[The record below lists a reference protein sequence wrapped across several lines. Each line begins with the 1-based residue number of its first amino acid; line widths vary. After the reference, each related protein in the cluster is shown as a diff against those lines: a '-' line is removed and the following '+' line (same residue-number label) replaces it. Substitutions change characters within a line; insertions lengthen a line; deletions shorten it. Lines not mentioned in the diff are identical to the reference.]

1 MATVE
6 VFTVGGGEYIV
17 NTFNAVAA
25 WTGQGGYKSLLQV
38 VLVMGFTM
46 ACITIAFNNDWR
58 AWINWFLQA
67 TLIYMCLMVPRL
79 DVHVTDRINP
89 SLAPA
94 DVGNVPIG
102 LAMMAS
108 FTSQVGDYLTR
119 SSEVVFGLPNDL
131 NYTTNGMVYGARLM
145 QATQSVQFN
154 DPEFAANL
162 DDHMRNCVFYDV
174 LLGRKSM
181 DTLAKAPDLWA
192 AIGPGSPA
200 RAQKFLTRNPDGTVS
215 SAIQTCRDA
224 YNTMSEQLTATGGP
238 VDQVADP
245 LAKSLYP
252 KLLPS
257 VAKAKLLA
265 DLGGSYSYL
274 TGVSASAA
282 AILKQNLLMNA
293 VTQAMHTMSSTSG
306 GNAVDVYAQTR
317 AEIQTRNTYSAI
329 GQTAMK
335 WVPLLHIVLTV
346 MFYALFPVLFP
357 IFLIPGTG
365 VSTLKGYVTGFLY
378 LAAWGPLFV
387 ILHMILM
394 FKGAGDITAV
404 AGGSGSSL
412 FTMAGISGIS
422 DDISALAGYLIAS
435 VPFIAGGVAKGAMAI
450 SHNAT
455 SFLNPSQNAAEAA
468 AGEASTG
475 NISAGNTTLDNFS
488 YNSKQGNIWSS
499 AAGYT
504 SGASVFNTRDD
515 QGNVVSDYGNGNPV
529 VDQHGGIS
537 RLAVTPQLSHELQSS
552 ASTMAS
558 TTRSRADS
566 LANTAS
572 SSVSSANTQA
582 SDFRHQLTSGDTLD
596 RNYGSADVA
605 TIGSTFNSLDQAATA
620 LQNKYGFDRNVAEG
634 YSNEWFHNASF
645 NSNLGIGNGGGG
657 GGGGAGGSGGGGG
670 KGGLQVPA
678 GAGVA
683 ASTGKTMRST
693 DTGAASGSDSL
704 SKAQDFLASFGRQH
718 NWGQQKE
725 SFDRA
730 THNTSNSDL
739 KSRADTVSASYSRA
753 ATVGQEARQSYETA
767 QRFEEA
773 ASLRDSNG
781 VSITENESQRFQNF
795 AMGEVRKLTAMGIP
809 HEWNPT
815 RQATAPGE
823 IAERDHYI
831 REFTRARME
840 QIKAGVEPSMI
851 EPTPAGLS
859 RPGANTQTK
868 INQLSDDG
876 TAAVRARGLPV
887 GPDIEGRIDADRW
900 EVTAG
905 VQANADRI
913 GGYVNRRAT
922 EFNRVQKSISPNPKE
937 TLDRVGQSI
946 HVDDS
951 DKIPGLISRAAD
963 ALSPSQGAKPR
974 P

>member
-1 MATVE
+1 MTSTATQRSPRP
-6 VFTVGGGEYIV
+6 FIIG
-17 NTFNAVAA
+17 AV
-25 WTGQGGYKSLLQV
+25 V
-38 VLVMGFTM
+38 IGFG
-46 ACITIAFNNDWR
+46 A
-58 AWINWFLQA
+58 
-67 TLIYMCLMVPRL
+67 
-79 DVHVTDRINP
+79 
-89 SLAPA
+89 
-94 DVGNVPIG
+94 IG
-102 LAMMAS
+102 LA
-108 FTSQVGDYLTR
+108 
-119 SSEVVFGLPNDL
+119 
-131 NYTTNGMVYGARLM
+131 
-145 QATQSVQFN
+145 
-154 DPEFAANL
+154 
-162 DDHMRNCVFYDV
+162 
-174 LLGRKSM
+174 
-181 DTLAKAPDLWA
+181 
-192 AIGPGSPA
+192 
-200 RAQKFLTRNPDGTVS
+200 
-215 SAIQTCRDA
+215 
-224 YNTMSEQLTATGGP
+224 TAG
-238 VDQVADP
+238 
-245 LAKSLYP
+245 
-252 KLLPS
+252 LPS
-257 VAKAKLLA
+257 VAGAA
-265 DLGGSYSYL
+265 
-274 TGVSASAA
+274 GVSADSVRAA
-282 AILKQNLLMNA
+282 LATRLPKTKITA
-293 VTQAMHTMSSTSG
+293 VNCDRLNGLCEVAAGTTLFYTDAKARYLVIG
-306 GNAVDVYAQTR
+306 RVYDMQTR

-365 VSTLKGYVTGFLY
+365 VSTLKGYVTGFFY

-515 QGNVVSDYGNGNPV
+515 QGNVVSDYGNGSPV

-566 LANTAS
+566 LANSAS

-582 SDFRHQLTSGDTLD
+582 SDFRHQLSSGDTLD

-605 TIGSTFNSLDQAATA
+605 TIGTTFNSLDQAATA
-620 LQNKYGFDRNVAEG
+620 LQNKYGFDRNMAEG
-634 YSNEWFHNASF
+634 YANEFFHSGQF
-645 NSNLGIGNGGGG
+645 NSGVGTGGGGSQGGGG
-657 GGGGAGGSGGGGG
+657 GGRSPVSFG
-670 KGGLQVPA
+670 GGLQ
-678 GAGVA
+678 
-683 ASTGKTMRST
+683 TGYSKRVS
-693 DTGAASGSDSL
+693 DSGSASGSDSL

-753 ATVGQEARQSYETA
+753 ASVAQEARQSYETA

-781 VSITENESQRFQNF
+781 VSITENESQRFQNY

-815 RQATAPGE
+815 RQATSPGE

-831 REFTRARME
+831 REFTQARME

-859 RPGANTQTK
+859 RPSANSQTK
-868 INQLSDDG
+868 VHQLSDDG
-876 TAAVRARGLPV
+876 IAAVRARGLPV
-887 GPDIEGRIDADRW
+887 GPDIEDRIDGDRGG
-900 EVTAG
+900 VAAG
-905 VQANADRI
+905 VQANANRI

-922 EFNRVQKSISPNPKE
+922 EFNRVQRSISPNPKE
-937 TLDRVGQSI
+937 TLDRVGKNFKTEK
-946 HVDDS
+946 S
-951 DKIPGLISRAAD
+951 DGLAGVISD
-963 ALSPSQGAKPR
+963 AIDRFK
-974 P
+974 

>member
-1 MATVE
+1 MAAVE

-17 NTFNAVAA
+17 NVFNAVAA

-119 SSEVVFGLPNDL
+119 ASEVVFGLPSDL
-131 NYTTNGMVYGARLM
+131 NYSVNGMVYGARLM
-145 QATQSVQFN
+145 QATQSIQFN

-200 RAQKFLTRNPDGTVS
+200 RAQKFLTRNPDSTVS
-215 SAIQTCRDA
+215 PAIQTCRDA
-224 YNTMSEQLTATGGP
+224 YNNMSGQLTATGGP
-238 VDQVADP
+238 VDQVAEP

-257 VAKAKLLA
+257 AAKAKLLA
-265 DLGGSYSYL
+265 DLGGSYTYL
-274 TGVSASAA
+274 TGVSASAS

-293 VTQAMHTMSSTSG
+293 VTQAMHTMSSTG
-306 GNAVDVYAQTR
+306 AGAAVDVYAQTR

-365 VSTLKGYVTGFLY
+365 VSTLKGYVTGFFY

-455 SFLNPSQNAAEAA
+455 SFLAPSQNAAEAA
-468 AGEASTG
+468 ASEASTG

-504 SGASVFNTRDD
+504 SGASVFNARDD

-605 TIGSTFNSLDQAATA
+605 TIGTTFNSLDQAATA

-634 YSNEWFHNASF
+634 YANEYFHSGQINTG
-645 NSNLGIGNGGGG
+645 LGTGGGG
-657 GGGGAGGSGGGGG
+657 GGQGAGGSGGVRSP
-670 KGGLQVPA
+670 LS
-678 GAGVA
+678 AGV
-683 ASTGKTMRST
+683 GVQ
-693 DTGAASGSDSL
+693 TGASKRVTDSGSASGSDSL

-739 KSRADTVSASYSRA
+739 KSKADTVSASYSRA
-753 ATVGQEARQSYETA
+753 ASVGQEARQSYETA

-815 RQATAPGE
+815 RQATSPGE

-831 REFTRARME
+831 REFTQARME
-840 QIKAGVEPSMI
+840 QIKDGVEPSMI
-851 EPTPAGLS
+851 EPTPAGMS

-868 INQLSDDG
+868 VHQLSDDG
-876 TAAVRARGLPV
+876 IAAVRARGLPV
-887 GPDIEGRIDADRW
+887 GPDIEGRIGGDRW
-900 EVTAG
+900 EVAAG

-913 GGYVNRRAT
+913 GAYVNRRAT
-922 EFNRVQKSISPNPKE
+922 EFNRVQKTLSPNPNTTMDNVNKANPVSL
-937 TLDRVGQSI
+937 T
-946 HVDDS
+946 
-951 DKIPGLISRAAD
+951 DKITA
-963 ALSPSQGAKPR
+963 GAKSLIP
-974 P
+974 